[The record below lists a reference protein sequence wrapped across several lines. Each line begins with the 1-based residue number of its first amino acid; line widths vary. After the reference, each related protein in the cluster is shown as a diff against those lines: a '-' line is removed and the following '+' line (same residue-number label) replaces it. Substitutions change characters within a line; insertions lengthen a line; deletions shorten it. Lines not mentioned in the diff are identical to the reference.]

1 MLLLVVKGVYCNA
14 PNPAPKLR
22 AIRKANNF
30 YGYGSVL
37 SRDGISRA
45 ISPDKGRMSGISR
58 GGVRSPQALR
68 DNNIILNSPEA
79 IEVERRYT
87 KIL

>member
-1 MLLLVVKGVYCNA
+1 MRDSNFGKTNTISSSNNNA
-14 PNPAPKLR
+14 SF
-22 AIRKANNF
+22 IRKANNF

-45 ISPDKGRMSGISR
+45 ISPDKSRMSGISR
-58 GGVRSPQALR
+58 GGMRSPQALR

>member
-1 MLLLVVKGVYCNA
+1 
-14 PNPAPKLR
+14 
-22 AIRKANNF
+22 
-30 YGYGSVL
+30 VL

-45 ISPDKGRMSGISR
+45 ISPDKSRMSGISR
-58 GGVRSPQALR
+58 GGMRSPQALR

>member
-1 MLLLVVKGVYCNA
+1 MRDSNWGKTNTISSNNNNA
-14 PNPAPKLR
+14 SFV
-22 AIRKANNF
+22 RKANNF
-30 YGYGSVL
+30 YGYGSIL
-37 SRDGISRA
+37 SRDGLSRA
-45 ISPDKGRMSGISR
+45 MSPDKSRLSGISR

-79 IEVERRYT
+79 IEIERRYT